1 MSRQEARIPVIRNI
15 LKKRKTGRL
24 ESAGFTFGKQKG
36 ERPAPENAPD
46 GTAARQIRKNVEQ
59 RMEKPFSKKEKWC
72 MIRHNVTLKGGE

>member
-1 MSRQEARIPVIRNI
+1 VSRQEARIPVIRNI

-59 RMEKPFSKKEKWC
+59 RMEKLFSKKEKWC